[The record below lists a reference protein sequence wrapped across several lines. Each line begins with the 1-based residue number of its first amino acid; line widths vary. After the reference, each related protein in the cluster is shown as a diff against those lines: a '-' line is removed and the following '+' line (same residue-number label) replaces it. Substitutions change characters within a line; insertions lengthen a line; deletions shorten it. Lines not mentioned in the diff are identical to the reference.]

1 MAKDRDVLKKIL
13 RKNNQRITRA
23 VAEEL
28 VDAIAADGAYSPDEK
43 DYLQARRDNE
53 DLWFSRGTEK
63 FLGRLLSNLPLQFHR
78 EAESERAQAEK
89 LAKLDDTIMDIVGR
103 DDGEIGT
110 AQTDAVFALIVKN
123 GYTESYRFTVQFIYD
138 GERITDEAKK
148 SLKSKIASNRVAGV
162 HKAWVAKKAVKAI
175 ADLFD
180 GSFQGKSVDRATA
193 DRILDILFA
202 DFQYSEQ
209 EKETMANLY
218 RNADMSDDIKNYIQ
232 DEISNYTNGMTLD
245 GQIIDVFSTAIQLV
259 ETDTHYI
266 IEDGVV
272 DATEADSIIEMAG
285 IGKGMS
291 QNALRTIQY
300 CMQTFNV
307 TEDAEAKID
316 AALAGDE
323 EANAKKVE
331 EKTKA
336 ITEAAE
342 KSETV
347 KSDDTAVEITPSVTL
362 MSAYNELKNKKGQI
376 TARQADDFVAAIF
389 KDGKY
394 TKHEQATMRLLREEG
409 VFTAA
414 ANREIL
420 LELRRFIAAKN
431 FAKK

>member
-13 RKNNQRITRA
+13 RKNNQRVTRA

-78 EAESERAQAEK
+78 EAESKRAQDEK
-89 LAKLDDTIMDIVGR
+89 LAKLNTAIIDIIGA
-103 DDGEIGT
+103 DGEIGT
-110 AQTDAVFALIVKN
+110 EQTDAIFALIEKD

-138 GERITDEAKK
+138 GDRITDEAKK
-148 SLKSKIASNRVAGV
+148 SLKSKIAANRVLGV
-162 HKAWVAKKAVKAI
+162 HKAWVEKKAVKAI

-180 GSFQGKSVDRATA
+180 GSFQDKAVDKATA
-193 DRILDILFA
+193 DKVLDILFA

-245 GQIIDVFSTAIQLV
+245 GKIVAAFDSAIKFTEIGGQQFLEDGLVEADEVAAIIDL
-259 ETDTHYI
+259 
-266 IEDGVV
+266 
-272 DATEADSIIEMAG
+272 AG

-291 QNALRTIQY
+291 QNEKRTVDY
-300 CMQTFNV
+300 CMQTFNL
-307 TEDAEAKID
+307 TPEAEALLDD
-316 AALAGDE
+316 AIAGDS
-323 EANAKKVE
+323 EAKAKKVE
-331 EKTKA
+331 EKVKA
-336 ITEAAE
+336 ITAAAE

-347 KSDDTAVEITPSVTL
+347 KSDETAVEITPSVTL
-362 MSAYNELKNKKGQI
+362 MDAYNELKTKKGQI